1 LKKEVLNFWQ
11 QNKTQILDCLNVHD
25 VNTWSSE
32 LEHDLKTNGAFI
44 DQPAWQILAWMLQRD
59 IVIWDVFH
67 CSHTTIQSLRPWDP
81 VNTTTE
87 AKILV
92 AHRNDEEYWSYD
104 SQFKRC
110 AKSPGHFWAI
120 LSRQPGNAGGSDS
133 SRQ

>member
-32 LEHDLKTNGAFI
+32 LEHDLKTNGAFR

-67 CSHTTIQSLRPWDP
+67 LNPLQSHYNSELTPLGPCKY
-81 VNTTTE
+81 N
-87 AKILV
+87 
-92 AHRNDEEYWSYD
+92 H
-104 SQFKRC
+104 
-110 AKSPGHFWAI
+110 
-120 LSRQPGNAGGSDS
+120 
-133 SRQ
+133 